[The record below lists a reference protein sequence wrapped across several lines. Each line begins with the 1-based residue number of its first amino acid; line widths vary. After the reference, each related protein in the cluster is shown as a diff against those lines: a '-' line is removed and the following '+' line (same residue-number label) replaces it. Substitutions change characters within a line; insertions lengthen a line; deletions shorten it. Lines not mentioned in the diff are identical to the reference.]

1 MKQKNTKELDDILGK
16 THISDFDKF
25 CVEQKGSM
33 DPEQNAFSE
42 YIKDLLKEKR
52 ITQQMVFLKADIPE
66 KYGYRLLS
74 GEKHT
79 RQRDIILRICYAA
92 ELTLEQTQRALR
104 KYEMPQLYAKIP
116 RDAFLMLI
124 FKERPG
130 GIIEVNEL
138 LSKNG
143 MEMLRTSGVQE

>member
-66 KYGYRLLS
+66 KIRLQASVRRKTYQAEGYYPEDMLCCRAYIGADTESL
-74 GEKHT
+74 EK
-79 RQRDIILRICYAA
+79 I
-92 ELTLEQTQRALR
+92 
-104 KYEMPQLYAKIP
+104 
-116 RDAFLMLI
+116 RDAAALC
-124 FKERPG
+124 KNPERCF
-130 GIIEVNEL
+130 
-138 LSKNG
+138 SYAYF
-143 MEMLRTSGVQE
+143 

>member
-25 CVEQKGSM
+25 WVEQKGCM
-33 DPEQNAFSE
+33 DPEQYAFSE
-42 YIKDLLKEKR
+42 YIKDLLKENR

-66 KYGYRLLS
+66 KYGYKLLS

-104 KYEMPQLYAKIP
+104 KY
-116 RDAFLMLI
+116 
-124 FKERPG
+124 
-130 GIIEVNEL
+130 
-138 LSKNG
+138 
-143 MEMLRTSGVQE
+143 

>member
-66 KYGYRLLS
+66 KYGY
-74 GEKHT
+74 KHT

>member
-16 THISDFDKF
+16 THISDFDKS

-42 YIKDLLKEKR
+42 YIKDLLKEKK

-66 KYGYRLLS
+66 KYGYKLLS

-116 RDAFLMLI
+116 RDALLMLI
-124 FKERPG
+124 FKDRPG

>member
-25 CVEQKGSM
+25 CVEQKGNM

-42 YIKDLLKEKR
+42 YIKDLLKEKK

-66 KYGYRLLS
+66 KYGYKLLS

-104 KYEMPQLYAKIP
+104 KY
-116 RDAFLMLI
+116 
-124 FKERPG
+124 
-130 GIIEVNEL
+130 
-138 LSKNG
+138 
-143 MEMLRTSGVQE
+143 

>member
-25 CVEQKGSM
+25 YVEQKGSM

-66 KYGYRLLS
+66 KYGYKLLS

-116 RDAFLMLI
+116 RDALLMLI
-124 FKERPG
+124 FKDRPG

>member
-66 KYGYRLLS
+66 KYGYKLLS
-74 GEKHT
+74 GEKT
-79 RQRDIILRICYAA
+79 YQA
-92 ELTLEQTQRALR
+92 EGYYPEDMLCCRAYIGADTESLE
-104 KYEMPQLYAKIP
+104 KI
-116 RDAFLMLI
+116 RDAAALC
-124 FKERPG
+124 KNPERC
-130 GIIEVNEL
+130 
-138 LSKNG
+138 S
-143 MEMLRTSGVQE
+143 SYAYF

>member
-66 KYGYRLLS
+66 KYGYKLLS
-74 GEKHT
+74 GEKT
-79 RQRDIILRICYAA
+79 YQA
-92 ELTLEQTQRALR
+92 EGYYPEDMLCCRAYIRADPESLE
-104 KYEMPQLYAKIP
+104 KI
-116 RDAFLMLI
+116 RDAAALC
-124 FKERPG
+124 KNPERC
-130 GIIEVNEL
+130 
-138 LSKNG
+138 S
-143 MEMLRTSGVQE
+143 SYAYF

>member
-1 MKQKNTKELDDILGK
+1 MISLEKLIYLILINFVLSRK
-16 THISDFDKF
+16 AAWIRSKMRF
-25 CVEQKGSM
+25 Q
-33 DPEQNAFSE
+33 E
-42 YIKDLLKEKR
+42 YIKDLLKEKK

-66 KYGYRLLS
+66 KYGYKLLS

-116 RDAFLMLI
+116 RDALLMLI
-124 FKERPG
+124 FKDRPG

>member
-42 YIKDLLKEKR
+42 YIKDLLKEKK

-66 KYGYRLLS
+66 KYGYKLLS

-79 RQRDIILRICYAA
+79 RQRDIYPEDMLCC
-92 ELTLEQTQRALR
+92 RAYIR
-104 KYEMPQLYAKIP
+104 ADPESIEKI
-116 RDAFLMLI
+116 RDAAALC
-124 FKERPG
+124 KDSERCF
-130 GIIEVNEL
+130 
-138 LSKNG
+138 SYAYF
-143 MEMLRTSGVQE
+143 

>member
-66 KYGYRLLS
+66 KYGYKLLS
-74 GEKHT
+74 GEKT
-79 RQRDIILRICYAA
+79 YQA
-92 ELTLEQTQRALR
+92 EGYYLKDMLCCRAYIRADPESLE
-104 KYEMPQLYAKIP
+104 KI
-116 RDAFLMLI
+116 RDAAALC
-124 FKERPG
+124 KNPERC
-130 GIIEVNEL
+130 
-138 LSKNG
+138 S
-143 MEMLRTSGVQE
+143 SYAYF

>member
-66 KYGYRLLS
+66 KYGYKLLS

-92 ELTLEQTQRALR
+92 ELTIGADTESLE
-104 KYEMPQLYAKIP
+104 KI
-116 RDAFLMLI
+116 RDAAALC
-124 FKERPG
+124 KNPERCF
-130 GIIEVNEL
+130 
-138 LSKNG
+138 SYAYF
-143 MEMLRTSGVQE
+143 

>member
-25 CVEQKGSM
+25 YVEQKGNM

-42 YIKDLLKEKR
+42 YIKDLLKEKK

-66 KYGYRLLS
+66 KYGYKLLS

-116 RDAFLMLI
+116 RDALLMLI
-124 FKERPG
+124 FKDRPG

>member
-42 YIKDLLKEKR
+42 YIKDLLKEKK

-66 KYGYRLLS
+66 KYGYKLLS
-74 GEKHT
+74 GRKTYQAEGYYPEDMLCCRAYIRADPESLEK
-79 RQRDIILRICYAA
+79 I
-92 ELTLEQTQRALR
+92 
-104 KYEMPQLYAKIP
+104 
-116 RDAFLMLI
+116 RDAAALC
-124 FKERPG
+124 
-130 GIIEVNEL
+130 
-138 LSKNG
+138 KNPK
-143 MEMLRTSGVQE
+143 RCSSYAYF

>member
-42 YIKDLLKEKR
+42 YIKDLLKEKK
-52 ITQQMVFLKADIPE
+52 ITQQMVFLKADIP
-66 KYGYRLLS
+66 
-74 GEKHT
+74 EKHT

-116 RDAFLMLI
+116 RDALLMLI
-124 FKERPG
+124 FKDRPG

>member
-1 MKQKNTKELDDILGK
+1 MKKKNTKELDDILGK

-42 YIKDLLKEKR
+42 YIKDLLKEKKV
-52 ITQQMVFLKADIPE
+52 TQQMVFLKADIPE
-66 KYGYRLLS
+66 KYGYKLLS

-79 RQRDIILRICYAA
+79 RQRDVILRICYAA

-104 KYEMPQLYAKIP
+104 KYEMPSSMQKS
-116 RDAFLMLI
+116 R
-124 FKERPG
+124 
-130 GIIEVNEL
+130 
-138 LSKNG
+138 
-143 MEMLRTSGVQE
+143 EMLFLCLFLRNVRVES

>member
-25 CVEQKGSM
+25 CVEQKDSM
-33 DPEQNAFSE
+33 NPEQNAFSE
-42 YIKDLLKEKR
+42 YIKDLLKEKK

-66 KYGYRLLS
+66 KYGYKLLS

-104 KYEMPQLYAKIP
+104 KYEMPQLY
-116 RDAFLMLI
+116 D
-124 FKERPG
+124 RPG

>member
-42 YIKDLLKEKR
+42 YIKDLLKEKK
-52 ITQQMVFLKADIPE
+52 IKQQMVFLKADIPE
-66 KYGYRLLS
+66 KYGYKLLS

-79 RQRDIILRICYAA
+79 RQRGR
-92 ELTLEQTQRALR
+92 R
-104 KYEMPQLYAKIP
+104 KAVSAGSIGWKY
-116 RDAFLMLI
+116 
-124 FKERPG
+124 
-130 GIIEVNEL
+130 
-138 LSKNG
+138 
-143 MEMLRTSGVQE
+143 RTMIS

>member
-16 THISDFDKF
+16 THISDFDKI

-66 KYGYRLLS
+66 KYGYKLLS

-116 RDAFLMLI
+116 RDALLMLI
-124 FKERPG
+124 FKDRPG